1 MSTAPSA
8 VIRSSEALWIE
19 SESIRILM
27 ESRRGTTGIA
37 ILAMLLMAVVLRGT
51 VSDML
56 VLGWLLVALLILA
69 ARTRLK
75 KCFDREFSN
84 AKHSKRVAFIAQNS
98 YYWQAYA
105 LVWGVSGWLF
115 FTTNPSEYQYTNRAI
130 LTVVAIVSIFNLSS
144 HRQISSQFINILQ
157 GTQVAFALWHIG
169 IVDHFSAEPL
179 EYAHLLAL
187 LTFWIIFRVLI
198 NRFYDNFY
206 KTHVLQYRN
215 AKLIQTLS
223 HQAEQLEQEKKDV
236 LNANETI
243 KRFYSS
249 AAHDI
254 RQPVYALNVYADL
267 ITDDPL
273 QTTKLLPKIKASCKA
288 INALFHSLF
297 DFEKIHA
304 GQINVS
310 MQSVDL
316 ARVFDDVQK
325 HYLPQAQAKNI
336 ELRVRPAKGFL
347 ETDLSLLKGIL
358 YHLVSNAIKYT
369 NQGGV
374 FVVMRK
380 TSQAVSFEVWDT
392 GIGIDP
398 LQQAH
403 VFNEF
408 FKVKEQSSADEG
420 FGLGLS
426 VVKRLAA
433 FVDGASV
440 TLQSRVGRGSVFR
453 FSVPLTA
460 YSNAPAVPLRPVQS
474 LPGR

>member
-144 HRQISSQFINILQ
+144 HRKISNQFINILQ

-169 IVDHFSAEPL
+169 IVDGFSAEPL

-187 LTFWIIFRVLI
+187 LTFWVVFSVLI
-198 NRFYDNFY
+198 NRFYDNFH

-215 AKLIQTLS
+215 ANLIRSLS
-223 HQAEQLEQEKKDV
+223 HQAEQLELEKKDV

-267 ITDDPL
+267 ITDDPS

-297 DFEKIHA
+297 DFEKIHS
-304 GQINVS
+304 GQVNIS
-310 MQSVDL
+310 LQAVDL
-316 ARVFDDVQK
+316 AQVFEDVQK
-325 HYLPQAQAKNI
+325 HYQPLAAAKNI
-336 ELRVRPAKGFL
+336 QLRVLPASGFL
-347 ETDLSLLKGIL
+347 QSDPSLLKGIL

-369 NQGGV
+369 NHGGV
-374 FVVMRK
+374 LIAMRK
-380 TSQAVSFEVWDT
+380 TAQSIRFEVWDT

-398 LQQAH
+398 MQQPH

-433 FVDGASV
+433 FVEGASI
-440 TLQSRVGRGSVFR
+440 TLQSRVGRGSVFK
-453 FSVPLTA
+453 FSVPLA
-460 YSNAPAVPLRPVQS
+460 MYSSTRDFPD
-474 LPGR
+474 